1 MNSPS
6 DRPSPSSMLPER
18 VARLE
23 VTCERILDEL
33 RELRSEMRDLR
44 RTASSDFRIL
54 FSANIA
60 EALGLASVMANGV
73 GWI

>member
-1 MNSPS
+1 
-6 DRPSPSSMLPER
+6 MLPER

-54 FSANIA
+54 FSAIIA
-60 EALGLASVMANGV
+60 VALGLASVMANGF